1 MEFWTVEQC
10 CDILDSQRVPV
21 TESERVKG
29 RYPYYGANGVQDHVA
44 DFLFDD
50 ELVLVAEDGGNFGS
64 TTKPIAY
71 RVSGKCWVN
80 NHAHVLKP
88 HEDVNVDYLCYALM
102 YYPVGNMVNGT
113 TRKKLNQA
121 DLRKMKVPV
130 RPVEAQEDIV
140 RNIQN
145 TETAI
150 ENRKRVLALLD
161 ELVKSRFVEM
171 FGDASKNPHNYRM
184 GVMVDLCDAIV
195 DCPHSTPQEY
205 VADRTHPAIRTTEI
219 HNGQIEWSTMRYVSE
234 SEYQQRVVRLIP
246 QAGDIVYGREGSWG
260 EAVILPK
267 GYQFCLG
274 QRVMLLR
281 PKVGVC
287 LPEFLWQQIRS
298 PYVYA
303 QAKAKNVGA
312 TVGHVNVADIK
323 NFSVL
328 IPPLEEQ
335 QNFAAFVHQ
344 VDATKAAAREEIA
357 ALETLRGKMMQEFF
371 GVRAGVRAEG

>member
-171 FGDASKNPHNYRM
+171 FEKYADDLSIYRPLKEVC
-184 GVMVDLCDAIV
+184 GFIDYRGK
-195 DCPHSTPQEY
+195 TPEKSGKGI
-205 VADRTHPAIRTTEI
+205 P
-219 HNGQIEWSTMRYVSE
+219 
-234 SEYQQRVVRLIP
+234 LIT
-246 QAGDIVYGREGSWG
+246 
-260 EAVILPK
+260 
-267 GYQFCLG
+267 
-274 QRVMLLR
+274 
-281 PKVGVC
+281 
-287 LPEFLWQQIRS
+287 
-298 PYVYA
+298 
-303 QAKAKNVGA
+303 AKNVKEN
-312 TVGHVNVADIK
+312 H
-323 NFSVL
+323 FSVEPQEFIPADNYEKVMTRGFPRANDILFTTEAPLGNVCRIPDIYERFCVGQRILTIQPAPEYL
-328 IPPLEEQ
+328 ISEYLEHELLSERFQQKVRQKSTGSTVVGIRSKLLVELKVPVPPLPLQ
-335 QNFAAFVHQ
+335 QKFAAFVHQ
-344 VDATKAAAREEIA
+344 VDATKAAAQEEIT

>member
-171 FGDASKNPHNYRM
+171 FGDPVINPHQFPKELLKDIAEIKIGPFGSMLHRDDYVEGQHALVNPSHIH
-184 GVMVDLCDAIV
+184 GDVIV
-195 DCPHSTPQEY
+195 PDERLT
-205 VADRTHPAIRTTEI
+205 
-219 HNGQIEWSTMRYVSE
+219 VSE
-234 SEYQQRVVRLIP
+234 DRYQELKPYHLRKD
-246 QAGDIVYGREGSWG
+246 DIVLGRRGEMGRAAVVQENGMLCGTGSLFIRMK
-260 EAVILPK
+260 E
-267 GYQFCLG
+267 
-274 QRVMLLR
+274 
-281 PKVGVC
+281 KVN
-287 LPEFLWQQIRS
+287 PYFLQKIITYPTFRQYIES
-298 PYVYA
+298 MS
-303 QAKAKNVGA
+303 VGI
-312 TVGHVNVADIK
+312 TMQNLNTDMVSR
-323 NFSVL
+323 FE
-328 IPPLEEQ
+328 IPIYPMEL
-335 QNFAAFVHQ
+335 QNQFAAFVRE
-344 VDATKAAAREEIA
+344 VDAAKAAARREIA

>member
-1 MEFWTVEQC
+1 MEFWTVQEC

-21 TESERVKG
+21 TEAERVKG
-29 RYPYYGANGVQDHVA
+29 SYPYYGANGVQDYVA

-50 ELVLVAEDGGNFGS
+50 ELVLVAEDGGYFGS

-102 YYPVGNMVNGT
+102 YYPVGNLVNGT

-130 RPVEAQEDIV
+130 RSIETQEKIV
-140 RNIQN
+140 QKIKN

-171 FGDASKNPHNYRM
+171 FGDASENPHNYHM

-205 VADRTHPAIRTTEI
+205 VDDRTHPAIRTTEI

-234 SEYQQRVVRLIP
+234 TEYKQRVVRLIP
-246 QAGDIVYGREGSWG
+246 QAGDVVYGREGSWG

-287 LPEFLWQQIRS
+287 LSEFLWQQIRS

-323 NFSVL
+323 KFSVL
-328 IPPLEEQ
+328 IPPLEIQ
-335 QNFAAFVHQ
+335 QTFAAFVHQ
-344 VDATKAAAREEIA
+344 VDAAKAAARGEIA

-371 GVRAGVRAEG
+371 G

>member
-298 PYVYA
+298 PYV
-303 QAKAKNVGA
+303 GS
-312 TVGHVNVADIK
+312 II
-323 NFSVL
+323 FSV
-328 IPPLEEQ
+328 
-335 QNFAAFVHQ
+335 
-344 VDATKAAAREEIA
+344 
-357 ALETLRGKMMQEFF
+357 G
-371 GVRAGVRAEG
+371 